1 MHSIITNAKK
11 IVSIA
16 LCLILLIIGTN
27 LGITKAEN
35 SQTDNSQ
42 TDNSQ
47 TDNSQ
52 TDNSQ
57 TDNSQTDNSQT
68 DNSQTGYKLIV
79 SGYEVTDNSISESNY
94 FSYTT
99 NGTDWTEITDNGTY
113 KNVLAIKLTLDQN
126 YSLANYTSICSVGV
140 GNNNNV
146 TTLDMSEI
154 MTNLMANNG
163 FTLTGDNIDRFE
175 INNINFNQTSDQHNN
190 DEPNNH
196 FSFNGTI
203 YLVWQADNQIYYH
216 KFVLPIDKPT
226 QENKFNISTVTADN
240 DNNVTFKIGNPY
252 EFCYQEIE
260 GLINAQN
267 LKGTGQLEWLREH
280 GYTID
285 PCGANCTSNSIATN
299 GDRAFRLTIYNNN
312 YQSFTLETDGTTTYK
327 TNADDAILTNNNMDL
342 SDTTANKPAEMNA
355 FLLNDTITITPESL
369 AENLGST
376 RTISSINALN
386 VPNTDAIVIN
396 NSGEIQFKSNYYN
409 NVTFKIVTNDNKEY
423 FVKINRYNTL
433 ISDSL
438 VPNVSDKIFANI
450 YYDTTLDPKDLEVR
464 VKVVYKNGST
474 EIKNANLSSKTY
486 LPNGEE
492 EDGTSTTKYCTNLKM
507 STFYISSSNVADAYF
522 TVINTSNN
530 TILSGSGYG
539 LHYSVAQ
546 RKTIY

>member
-1 MHSIITNAKK
+1 MHSIITNTKK
-11 IVSIA
+11 IVSLA

-27 LGITKAEN
+27 FGITKADDSQTGN
-35 SQTDNSQ
+35 SQTGDSKK
-42 TDNSQ
+42 
-47 TDNSQ
+47 
-52 TDNSQ
+52 
-57 TDNSQTDNSQT
+57 
-68 DNSQTGYKLIV
+68 GYKLIV
-79 SGYEVTDNSISESNY
+79 ADYEVNDNSISESNY

-113 KNVLAIKLTLDQN
+113 ENVLAIKLTLDQN
-126 YSLANYTSICSVGV
+126 HSLAGHTSIGSVSNNSNYTELNKS
-140 GNNNNV
+140 
-146 TTLDMSEI
+146 DI
-154 MTNLMANNG
+154 MTDLTTNG

-175 INNINFNQTSDQHNN
+175 IHHINFNQKSNQPDPQNN
-190 DEPNNH
+190 DEPNTH
-196 FSFNGTI
+196 SSFDGTV

-216 KFVLPIDKPT
+216 KFVLPANDPT
-226 QENKFNISTVTADN
+226 KENKIPINTVTADN

-252 EFCYQEIE
+252 EFCYKEVE
-260 GLINAQN
+260 GLINTPN
-267 LKGTGQLEWLREH
+267 LEGTGQLEWLRENN
-280 GYTID
+280 YTID
-285 PCGANCTSNSIATN
+285 PCGANCTSNSISTN
-299 GDRAFRLTIYNNN
+299 GDRAFRLTIYNND
-312 YQSFTLETDGTTTYK
+312 YQSFTLEANGTTYK
-327 TNADDAILTNNNMDL
+327 TNADDPILTNNNMDL

-355 FLLNDTITITPESL
+355 FLLNDTITITPDS
-369 AENLGST
+369 LGSNC
-376 RTISSINALN
+376 TISSINALN

-396 NSGEIQFKSNYYN
+396 DSGKIKFKSNYYN
-409 NVTFKIVTNDNKEY
+409 NVTFKIVTNDSKEY

-438 VPNVSDKIFANI
+438 VHGISNSNKIYANI
-450 YYDTTLDPKDLEVR
+450 YYDTALNPDNLEVR

-474 EIKNANLSSKTY
+474 EIKNADLSDTTY

-522 TVINTSNN
+522 TVIKKSDN